1 MGGHIRAGQED
12 NLLLEKGKLVQSN
25 YQLVRKM
32 RYICEELGSTAA
44 TTEEVRQM
52 IGLKGLLEVGF

>member
-32 RYICEELGSTAA
+32 RYICEELGSTTA
-44 TTEEVRQM
+44 TLEEVRQM